1 MRLSPGL
8 NRLVLALAALM
19 GMLPGCALSPVDL
32 PDGRRIAV
40 TSDAFRDYAEQVF
53 RRQNRALDELIELQ
67 QAVDGDQYFQPE
79 QDIVEA
85 CSDLNRLAALRRD
98 GRAAGIGLK
107 RRLPRTVVACDNTVS
122 RVEQL
127 LAPAS

>member
-1 MRLSPGL
+1 M
-8 NRLVLALAALM
+8 A
-19 GMLPGCALSPVDL
+19 MLPGCALSPVDL
-32 PDGRRIAV
+32 PDGHRVAV

-53 RRQNRALDELIELQ
+53 RRQNRALDELIGLQ
-67 QAVDGDQYFQPE
+67 QSVDGDEYFQPE

-107 RRLPRTVVACDNTVS
+107 RRLPRTVVACDKTVL
-122 RVEQL
+122 RVERL